1 MSDSSTLE
9 SVYNEVNATSQIT
22 SANFGSSILDFPFS
36 IGRPN
41 VWYASRSYFRVSA
54 NIYGKDNAGNNRVPL
69 MRDGIAFSSNPVGA
83 LFTECYMQFGSQD
96 VSKINS
102 FVPQASS
109 LKTRLLN
116 SHGYLESLGKGLSY
130 QKPDMTERI
139 NDVSNGYA
147 DINAPRENEIYS
159 LAAIGFFRT
168 ATMSSN
174 IGGLFNRLQLGYS
187 ALATITITGNNT
199 ITIDRAG
206 GDTLPIG
213 VFIVGDS
220 YVDTAND
227 LVITAIVTDTVN
239 QLVLTVVGA
248 TNVAAVVR
256 DFSRKRTSQSQITGV
271 NTNFLVGDIG
281 NQVSIEGLIFNII
294 NVSSTTSMTIDRPLT
309 QLATT
314 NHFGIKRNLVREI
327 QAKNS
332 LNFLY
337 QLPIGIFD
345 VPQDHRLGAGDY
357 RLRVVPSPNWKTS
370 IVESIMDSAVYGTDY
385 DVEITDI
392 KFYYFS
398 DKSEIP
404 DDSYYLHLNE
414 MLIQNKPYN
423 NSLQFSV
430 PSSTYGLC
438 VFLQASDAGTNTKN
452 SVSKFK
458 TALNEDLTLRTIQ
471 VSYGNVTKTAV
482 SYQSNYG
489 PNTNQLQQRY
499 LETYQYLN
507 NSSLQITGV
516 ESFEDFLKSG
526 VICYFNYER
535 DSDSRCTEVQVL
547 TNYSTAPVNAKLFV
561 VSFFRSTISYT
572 TTGGSIVSVA
582 TANV

>member
-1 MSDSSTLE
+1 
-9 SVYNEVNATSQIT
+9 
-22 SANFGSSILDFPFS
+22 
-36 IGRPN
+36 
-41 VWYASRSYFRVSA
+41 
-54 NIYGKDNAGNNRVPL
+54 
-69 MRDGIAFSSNPVGA
+69 MRDGIAFSSNPAGS
-83 LFTECYMQFGSQD
+83 LFTECYFQAGSQD

-130 QKPDMTERI
+130 QKPDLTERI
-139 NDVSNGYA
+139 TDVSNGYA
-147 DINAPRENEIYS
+147 DINSPSKNEIYS
-159 LAAIGFFRT
+159 LASVGNFRT
-168 ATMSSN
+168 ATLASS
-174 IGGLFNRLQLGYS
+174 IGGLFNRVQLGYP

-206 GDTLPIG
+206 GANMIPNQ
-213 VFIVGDS
+213 FIVGDS

-227 LVITAIVTDTVN
+227 VIVIAITTDTVN
-239 QLVLTVVGA
+239 QLVLTVAGA
-248 TNVAAVVR
+248 NDVAAVVR
-256 DFSRKRTSQSQITGV
+256 DFSRVRTSQSQITGV
-271 NTNFLVGDIG
+271 NTNFLATDIG
-281 NQVSIEGLIFNII
+281 NQVSIEGLLFNII
-294 NVSSTTSMTIDRPLT
+294 NVSSITSMTIDRPLT

-314 NHFGIKRNLVREI
+314 NHFGIKRNLTREV

-370 IVESIMDSAVYGTDY
+370 VIESIMDSAVYGTDY
-385 DVEITDI
+385 DVEITDV

-404 DDSYYLHLNE
+404 DDSYYLHLSE
-414 MLIQNKPYN
+414 MLVQNKPYN

-438 VFLQASDAGTNTKN
+438 VFLQASDAGVNTKN

-458 TALNEDLTLRTIQ
+458 TALDEDLTLKTIQ
-471 VSYGNVTKTAV
+471 VTYGNITKTAV

-516 ESFEDFLKSG
+516 ESFDDFLKSG

-535 DSDSRCTEVQVL
+535 DSENRATEVQVL
-547 TNYSTAPVNAKLFV
+547 TNYTTAPFNAKLFV
-561 VSFFRSTISYT
+561 VSFYRSTISYT
-572 TTGGSIVSVA
+572 TKGGSIVSVA
-582 TANV
+582 CANI